1 MPDNTNRIRVMRI
14 IARLNIGG
22 PAIHVSLL
30 TQRLDRTQ
38 YDTRLVVGNISADEG
53 DMTYYAESL
62 GVQPD
67 VVPNLQ
73 REVNPIQDVRVLL
86 AIYRLM
92 REYQPHVV
100 HTHTAK
106 AGFIGRLAAKLAGVP
121 VIVHTFHGHVFKG
134 YFGPAKTQVFLWLE
148 RWAARYSDTIITLTD
163 SLRRELSEEYR
174 ITRKSRMT
182 VLPLGLDLEA
192 FARVERKTG
201 AFLRAWGIPE
211 DAPVVGIVARMAPV
225 KNHALFVEAA
235 RLIHDQRPAVRFV
248 VVGDGDTRAEIE
260 AQVARYGLTDV
271 FTFTGW
277 LQGTP
282 DVYADL
288 DVKVITS
295 HNEGTPVT
303 LIEALTAGCP
313 VVSTDVGG
321 VGELLEGGTFGAL
334 VPAGDAEAVAGAVL
348 ETLDNPPDPE
358 LARRAMIH
366 RYGIDRLVR
375 DIQSLYLGL
384 LMRKGLD
391 PRQSQ
396 GTPKAPART

>member
-1 MPDNTNRIRVMRI
+1 MSDHSNRIRVMRI

-30 TQRLDRTQ
+30 TQRLDREQ
-38 YDTRLVVGNISADEG
+38 YDTRLVVGSISEDEG

-73 REVNPIQDVRVLL
+73 RQVNIVQDIRVLM

-92 REYQPHVV
+92 REYEPHVV

-106 AGFIGRLAAKLAGVP
+106 AGFIGRLAAKMAGVP

-134 YFGPAKTQVFLWLE
+134 YFGPVKTQVFLWLE
-148 RWAARYSDTIITLTD
+148 RLAARFSDTIITLTD
-163 SLRRELSEEYR
+163 SLRRELAEEYR

-182 VLPLGLDLEA
+182 VLPLGLDLQA
-192 FARVERKTG
+192 FAKVERKTG
-201 AFLRAWGIPE
+201 AFLNAWDIPT
-211 DAPVVGIVARMAPV
+211 DVPVVGIVARMAPV

-235 RLIHDQRPAVRFV
+235 ALVHEQRPNVRFV
-248 VVGDGDTRAEIE
+248 IVGDGETREDVI
-260 AQVARYGLTDV
+260 AQIKKLGLDDV
-271 FTFTGW
+271 FTLTGW

-282 DVYADL
+282 EVYADL
-288 DVKVITS
+288 DLKVITS

-313 VVSTDVGG
+313 VVSTDMGG
-321 VGELLEGGTFGAL
+321 VGELLDGGTFGAL
-334 VPAGDAEAVAGAVL
+334 VSAGDAQAVASAIIT
-348 ETLDNPPDPE
+348 TLDNPPDPE
-358 LARRAMIH
+358 TARRAMIH

-391 PRQSQ
+391 PRQKSNK
-396 GTPKAPART
+396 PKEPART

>member
-1 MPDNTNRIRVMRI
+1 MPDNTNRIRVLRI

-30 TQRLDRTQ
+30 TQRLDREL
-38 YDTRLVVGNISADEG
+38 YDTRLVVGNVSGDEG

-67 VVPNLQ
+67 ILPSLQ
-73 REVNPIQDVRVLL
+73 REVNIVQDARVLVAL
-86 AIYRLM
+86 YKMM

-106 AGFIGRLAAKLAGVP
+106 AGFIGRLAAKMAGVP

-134 YFGPAKTQVFLWLE
+134 YFGPAKIQMFLLLE
-148 RWAARYSDTIITLTD
+148 RLAARFSDTIITLTD
-163 SLRRELSEEYR
+163 SLRRELAEDYR

-182 VLPLGLDLEA
+182 VLPLGLDLQA
-192 FARVERKTG
+192 FAQVERKTG
-201 AFLRAWGIPE
+201 AFLNNWDIPP
-211 DAPVVGIVARMAPV
+211 DAHVVGIVARLAPI
-225 KNHALFVEAA
+225 KNHALFVASA
-235 RLIHDQRPAVRFV
+235 KLIHQQRPNVRFV
-248 VVGDGDTRAEIE
+248 IVGDGDTRAETE
-260 AQVARYGLTDV
+260 AQVKRLGLDDV

-282 DVYADL
+282 EVYGDL

-321 VGELLEGGTFGAL
+321 VSELLEGGAFGAL
-334 VPAGDAEAVAGAVL
+334 VPAGDAQAIANAVM

-358 LARRAMIH
+358 VARRAMIH

-391 PRQSQ
+391 PRRNADQQ
-396 GTPKAPART
+396 KTHART